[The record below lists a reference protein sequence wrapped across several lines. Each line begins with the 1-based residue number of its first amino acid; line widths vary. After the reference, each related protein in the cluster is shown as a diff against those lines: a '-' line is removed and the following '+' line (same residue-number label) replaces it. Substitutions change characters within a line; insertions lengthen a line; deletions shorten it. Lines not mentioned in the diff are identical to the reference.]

1 MARSKTQMTAEAAA
15 RIQASQSK
23 SGKDN
28 GFAARAKAAASRN
41 ARAAQNNSSEG
52 QRSGRS
58 QPGNGHNQHRSS

>member
-41 ARAAQNNSSEG
+41 ARAAQNSSEG

-58 QPGNGHNQHRSS
+58 QHGNGHNQHRSS